1 MLCSPL
7 ALTNDL
13 RKLTDEDRRIILNK
27 EIIAINQDK
36 LGKAATRVV
45 NEKDYQVFVRPLSGN
60 RHAVAVMNTADKAQ
74 KLSVIFKNIGL
85 DGKYKMRDVWQHKD
99 IAKRA
104 NKWSGNVDAHETK
117 VWVLE

>member
-1 MLCSPL
+1 
-7 ALTNDL
+7 
-13 RKLTDEDRRIILNK
+13 
-27 EIIAINQDK
+27 
-36 LGKAATRVV
+36 
-45 NEKDYQVFVRPLSGN
+45 
-60 RHAVAVMNTADKAQ
+60 MNTADKAQ

-99 IAKRA
+99 IAQKA